1 MDDLEMSDEFRQR
14 ATVRL
19 PEVPDL
25 TPQELPDE
33 LAAQLLWELACESP
47 RLMIAA
53 TVYRQD
59 MYFTAQLKAAEWGF
73 DKQGQRRWIP
83 SGGMVTVELVNI
95 DEAEQGTIKN
105 LLTMFSGPVSP
116 EEFIEQVVACAV
128 ELKSKYVLAELKKFK

>member
-1 MDDLEMSDEFRQR
+1 MS
-14 ATVRL
+14 
-19 PEVPDL
+19 
-25 TPQELPDE
+25 
-33 LAAQLLWELACESP
+33 
-47 RLMIAA
+47 AA

-59 MYFTAQLKAAEWGF
+59 MYFTARLKAAEWGF